1 MVSITF
7 SLFCRFPG
15 YAVALV
21 VAGFMGRRRGMQLYL
36 AGVIVASGCF
46 LVGYGQDLHMFRDVA
61 MGFYQFSVAAG
72 VLLVYVYALEV
83 YPTDVRATGAAVNL
97 AAGRLGSTLC
107 AFIFEM
113 LAAPKAGRKPH
124 PELFFQFVIALAAAN
139 AALIFMLNHET
150 CGIPL
155 EEMEKRMEEMA
166 GETQPLIE
174 DANAP

>member
-107 AFIFEM
+107 AFVFEV
-113 LAAPKAGRKPH
+113 LATH
-124 PELFFQFVIALAAAN
+124 PDGARQHDPVLFFEFVIALATMN
-139 AALIFMLNHET
+139 ALLIFLLPHET
-150 CGIPL
+150 CGVSL
-155 EEMEKRMEEMA
+155 EEMEKRVEEVA
-166 GETQPLIE
+166 DESQPLVRKQ
-174 DANAP
+174 